1 MAAVRRSSP
10 GSPKPAGVWIP
21 LRQRQR
27 PGEPPIKRRPEL
39 RLRCR
44 QCFCVALHRVADCA
58 VEGDRVDAPP
68 PGCRRGCLMQ
78 QVDARQAGLP
88 RIYRSPGTRG
98 CGSAS
103 LSVRRGAAC
112 GTPERPD
119 SAYILGMNESV
130 SVPRFYFDPDHDTND
145 RKPWSEMDKFDLR
158 AAVESGN
165 TPEEAAGFLC
175 RSGTVEEVKRRA
187 DAMGLKWRDRD

>member
-119 SAYILGMNESV
+119 SAYILGMNESGAFRVFTSTPIMTPMIV
-130 SVPRFYFDPDHDTND
+130 SRGRRWTSLIFALRSRAAT
-145 RKPWSEMDKFDLR
+145 RQKKLR
-158 AAVESGN
+158 AFS
-165 TPEEAAGFLC
+165 AGQEP
-175 RSGTVEEVKRRA
+175 SK
-187 DAMGLKWRDRD
+187 K